1 MSLRAVSSPTAS
13 TSGSF
18 WGHGWQ
24 IVDDVDVFFRDE
36 QAYRNITFPYNFLR
50 AFAYPPLFS
59 VVNPR

>member
-24 IVDDVDVFFRDE
+24 IVDDIDVFFRDE
-36 QAYRNITFPYNFLR
+36 QPYRNIIFLYNFLR
-50 AFAYPPLFS
+50 AFVYPPLFS